1 MFFKTVHTFIFYHY
15 HHEEATNH
23 FKNLCTARAKQQ
35 RCLFLSGYQWNM
47 IHLPWQIEYQHFIL
61 KILQICI

>member
-35 RCLFLSGYQWNM
+35 RCLFLNGYQWNM
-47 IHLPWQIEYQHFIL
+47 IHLP
-61 KILQICI
+61 